1 MKFIVGRSNL
11 AATVFV
17 PYDCKNN
24 CSFCTTKHEY
34 ADTSKFSIK
43 KIKDQLKVIN
53 KMPDVRDVVFTGGEP
68 FANIKLLD
76 EMIQVV
82 SNDKYI
88 FVNTTLPF
96 DTAEEAV
103 DYINSSKRINA
114 VNISRHIDK
123 IISKKSDLLFKKI
136 KKSIKINCVVFR
148 KYSDSEI
155 IDFIEEYKDNNRN
168 ISFRADYR
176 TINKS
181 NLSTLD
187 DPFFQQLASLGLTYL
202 GSSGCSVCN
211 TDSFLTKDG
220 FEVSYHRGIEN
231 SALKVGETVMVNDL
245 IIKQD
250 GSLYYDW
257 NKGNTDMNELIKKFS
272 YNIHATTV
280 KSEAIVRG
288 MVENNI
294 IDETI
299 KDNIIEYFKLHTDID
314 RMPDVQEDICGRK
327 NPGRCGRGNGGS
339 CGPSGGGR
347 C

>member
-11 AATVFV
+11 AATIFV

-34 ADTSKFSIK
+34 ADTSNFSVK
-43 KIKDQLKVIN
+43 KILKQLDIIN

-68 FANIKLLD
+68 FADIKLLD
-76 EMIQVV
+76 EMIQKI
-82 SNDKYI
+82 SDDKYI
-88 FVNTTLPF
+88 FVNTTLPY
-96 DTAEEAV
+96 DTAIEAV
-103 DYINSSKRINA
+103 EYINNSRINS
-114 VNISRHIDK
+114 VNISRHIDR
-123 IISKKSDLLFKKI
+123 IISRRSDFLFDSI
-136 KKSIKINCVVFR
+136 NKSIKINCVVFR
-148 KYSDSEI
+148 DYSDEAI
-155 IDFIEEYKDNNRN
+155 LDFIGMYQGYNRT

-187 DPFFQQLASLGLTYL
+187 DPFFQQLVSLGLTYV
-202 GSSGCSVCN
+202 GSSSCSVCN

-231 SALKVGETVMVNDL
+231 SALKVGETVMVNDI

-257 NKGNTDMNELIKKFS
+257 NKGNTDMADMIKQFT
-272 YNIHATTV
+272 YTARERTTT
-280 KSEAIVRG
+280 EFIVQG
-288 MVENNI
+288 MVENDI
-294 IDETI
+294 IDEKI
-299 KDNIIEYFKLHTDID
+299 KDSVIEYLKQNTDIE
-314 RMPDVQEDICGRK
+314 RHPDIPGNKCGRGGQRCGG
-327 NPGRCGRGNGGS
+327 GRCGGS
-339 CGPSGGGR
+339 SGGGR